1 MARLARCP
9 SCGAPV
15 EFKSVASIMA
25 VCDYCQSTLLQ
36 DGEAL
41 QNLGKMAA
49 LVEDRSP
56 LQRGAEGRWKGR
68 RFGLIGRLQLNW
80 EQGLWNEWYL
90 LFDDMKS
97 GWLSEANGEY
107 VVSEAKRVT
116 EALPAFDQLELGRL
130 YMIDGRAFTLTNLL
144 TATCVS
150 GEGELPFKVG
160 AGYPAP
166 VADLRDDQGAF
177 ATLDYSDDPAKPLVF
192 IGEPV
197 AFKSLA
203 WANLRDLSAIPQ
215 QPTLKARSFAC
226 PTCGAPLQVTH
237 EKIETVGCGSCG
249 AVLDTR
255 NDKVA
260 QIAQA
265 QRQLLAPP
273 LIPLGSKGTLQGEA
287 VEVIGY
293 MSRSTE
299 SEGVHYYWREYVLA
313 APEGRFVWLT
323 EYDGHWNVARVL
335 SRNVRAAAGKVRLDS
350 EDFKHFSSYKASVD
364 YVIGEFPWRVTL
376 NETATLHDYV
386 LPPRMLSQEVT
397 KGEQTW
403 TLGEYIEPQELV
415 RAFGLKSQLLPPR
428 GVYAN
433 QPNPHEENHRRTCRR
448 FWIFSSV
455 AVAIYVLL
463 LFIGPAGGLMT
474 QQVSY
479 GPNDDEPKL
488 TREFPLPRGAHRLE
502 ISHSTNLANN
512 WVGLNMTLVNK
523 ETGEAWQAYRELS
536 RYEGV
541 DDGESWSE
549 GSRDDEVVF
558 TDLPP
563 GTYLL
568 AEEPDM
574 DPGAPRVGAEVKIAT
589 AGPRWSS
596 LLLTVI
602 FLMAF
607 PIWTRIRK
615 GSFEVRR
622 WADSDHPI
630 VTSSSGDD
638 D

>member
-15 EFKSVASIMA
+15 EFKSVASVLA

-36 DGEAL
+36 DGAAL

-56 LQRGAEGRWKGR
+56 LQRGAEGRWQGR
-68 RFGLIGRLQLNW
+68 QFGLIGRIQLNW
-80 EQGLWNEWYL
+80 DQGLWNEWHI

-107 VVSEAKRVT
+107 VVSEAKRVS

-203 WANLRDLSAIPQ
+203 WANLRDLSALP

-255 NDKVA
+255 NEKVA

-265 QRQLLAPP
+265 QRQLLAAP
-273 LIPLGSKGTLQGEA
+273 LIPLGTKGSLQGEA

-299 SEGVHYYWREYVLA
+299 SDGVHYYWREYVLA

-335 SRNVRAAAGKVRLDS
+335 SRTLRAGAGQVRLDG
-350 EDFKHFSSYKASVD
+350 EDFKHFSSYQASVD

-376 NETATLHDYV
+376 DETATVHDYV

-397 KGEQTW
+397 PNEQTW
-403 TLGEYIEPQELV
+403 SLCDYIEPGEIV
-415 RAFGLKSQLLPPR
+415 AAFGLKTALPPPR

-433 QPNPHEENHRRTCRR
+433 QINPHEENHRRTCSR
-448 FWIFSSV
+448 FWKFSL
-455 AVAIYVLL
+455 AATAIYILL
-463 LFIGPAGGLMT
+463 LIIGPGANLTT
-474 QQVSY
+474 QPVSY
-479 GPNDDEPKL
+479 GPNDDDEPKL
-488 TREFPLPRGAHRLE
+488 TREIPLPRGARRLE
-502 ISHSTNLANN
+502 ISHSTNLTNN

-523 ETGEAWQAYRELS
+523 DTGDAWQAYREIS

-541 DDGESWSE
+541 DGGESWSE
-549 GSRDDEVVF
+549 GSRDDEVIF

-563 GTYLL
+563 GTYVL
-568 AEEPDM
+568 AEEPEM
-574 DPGAPRVGAEVKIAT
+574 DPLAPRVGAEIKIAT

-596 LLLTVI
+596 LLLVVI
-602 FLMAF
+602 FLMLF
-607 PIWTRIRK
+607 PIWTRMRK
-615 GSFEVRR
+615 GGFEVRR
-622 WADSDHPI
+622 WAESDHPI
-630 VTSSSGDD
+630 VTSSEDD
-638 D
+638 E

>member
-15 EFKSVASIMA
+15 EFKSVASILA

-56 LQRGAEGRWKGR
+56 LQRGAEGNWRGR
-68 RFGLIGRLQLNW
+68 RFGLIGRIQLTW
-80 EQGLWNEWYL
+80 EQGLWNEWHV

-107 VVSEAKRVT
+107 VVSEPKRVS

-203 WANLRDLSAIPQ
+203 WANLHDLSAIP

-226 PTCGAPLQVTH
+226 PTCGAPLQVSH

-255 NDKVA
+255 NEKVA

-265 QRQLLAPP
+265 QRQLLAAP

-313 APEGRFVWLT
+313 GPEGRFVWLT

-335 SRNVRAAAGKVRLDS
+335 SRNLRPAAGKVRMDG
-350 EDFKHFSSYKASVD
+350 EDFKHFSSYQASVNF
-364 YVIGEFPWRVTL
+364 VIGEFPWRVTL
-376 NETATLHDYV
+376 DETATLHDYV

-397 KGEQTW
+397 ASEQTW
-403 TLGEYIEPQELV
+403 TLGEYIEAQELV
-415 RAFGLKSQLLPPR
+415 TGLGLKMPLPPPR

-433 QPNPHEENHRRTCRR
+433 QPNPREEAHRHTCSR
-448 FWIFSSV
+448 FWKFSLA
-455 AVAIYVLL
+455 AVVIYVLL
-463 LFIGPAGGLMT
+463 LVIGPGASLVT
-474 QQVSY
+474 QPVSY
-479 GPNDDEPKL
+479 GPDDDDEPKL
-488 TREFPLPRGAHRLE
+488 TREIPLPHGARRLE
-502 ISHSTNLANN
+502 ISHSTNLVNN

-523 ETGEAWQAYRELS
+523 DTGEAWQAYREIS

-549 GSRDDEVVF
+549 GSRDDEVIF

-563 GTYLL
+563 GTYVL
-568 AEEPDM
+568 AEEPEM
-574 DPGAPRVGAEVKIAT
+574 DPLAPRVGVEIKIAT

-596 LLLTVI
+596 LLLAVI
-602 FLMAF
+602 FLMLF
-607 PIWTRIRK
+607 PIWTRMRK
-615 GSFEVRR
+615 GGFEVKR

-630 VTSSSGDD
+630 VTSSEDD